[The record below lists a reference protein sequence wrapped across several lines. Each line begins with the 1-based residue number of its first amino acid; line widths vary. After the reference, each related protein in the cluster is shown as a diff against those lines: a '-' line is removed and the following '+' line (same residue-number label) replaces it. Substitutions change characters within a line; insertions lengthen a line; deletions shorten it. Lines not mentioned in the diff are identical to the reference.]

1 MPMNPS
7 IVLSGQNVP
16 KTFMFRVMSLK
27 WGQHWLLLIL
37 ITETGILNMFTNAG
51 LQAGYFTKIFC
62 QKKKESQIQRMDKKA
77 NKQNSNKNDLE
88 LLEKN
93 C

>member
-1 MPMNPS
+1 
-7 IVLSGQNVP
+7 
-16 KTFMFRVMSLK
+16 
-27 WGQHWLLLIL
+27 
-37 ITETGILNMFTNAG
+37 MFTNAG